1 MENEYKDYTPEE
13 LRMRDHAEYYMQLYG
28 YIMGEKSPLQELHDE
43 LCRLLVK
50 IAGEYPESIALN
62 LDNVMKFPRVKVLDP
77 EAPNYGKTVTLKFKV
92 FVKMY
97 EGGVDYEASTGLK
110 GDDVFFLSLAL
121 WYEVCCL
128 RDKLK
133 LKGMKFRRFEKEVNA
148 AILEA
153 RERKEQEALLMEQQ
167 RRENEIALLPHFR
180 VQRSDDELLAI
191 LRGLKE
197 VEWRNRNSRR
207 IGVFA
212 DEVTEE
218 EWLAAMRG
226 PRDDSEL
233 KRKKIAWEA
242 KYVCKSFVAQYLD
255 GDYELAERVFC
266 LAEGKELKRLC
277 DTNISKNKE
286 MCDEVTGKIAQIIR
300 AAMRK

>member
-1 MENEYKDYTPEE
+1 MKNEYKEFSPEE
-13 LRMRDHAEYYMQLYG
+13 LRMRDHAEYYMQLYD
-28 YIMGEKSPLQELHDE
+28 YIMKEKPTLQEMHDE

-50 IAGEYPESIALN
+50 IAGEYPESIAPN
-62 LDNVMKFPRVKVLDP
+62 RDNVLAFPKVKVLNP
-77 EAPNYGKTVTLKFKV
+77 EAPNYGKTVNLKFEV

-97 EGGVDYEASTGLK
+97 DGNVDYEASTGMK
-110 GDDVFFLSLAL
+110 GDDVYFLSLAL
-121 WYEVCCL
+121 WYEVSRV

-133 LKGMKFRRFEKEVNA
+133 LKGMKFHRYEKDVNA

-153 RERKEQEALLMEQQ
+153 RTRKAQEALLQEQQ
-167 RRENEIALLPHFR
+167 RRESEIALLPHFR
-180 VQRSDDELLAI
+180 VQRSDEELLAI
-191 LRGLKE
+191 LKGLKE

-207 IGVFA
+207 VGVFA
-212 DEVTEE
+212 GEVTEE

-255 GDYELAERVFC
+255 GNYELAERVFC
-266 LAEGKELKRLC
+266 LAGGKEIKKLC